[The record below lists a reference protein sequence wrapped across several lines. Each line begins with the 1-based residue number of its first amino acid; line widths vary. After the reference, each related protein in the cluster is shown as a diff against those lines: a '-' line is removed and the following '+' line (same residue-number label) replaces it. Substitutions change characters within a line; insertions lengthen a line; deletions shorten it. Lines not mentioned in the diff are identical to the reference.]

1 MLFWKI
7 DEETIR
13 CLINRDEISQMGYDL
28 ETLSED
34 HMQMDDFLDAIVR
47 HSKNYLNWN
56 TDNGIQTYAASPL
69 PSDQFLLTISCTFA
83 DDMIDRDL
91 DQIRRMTKAISARI
105 TEDRINS
112 IYDLTG
118 EEKEE
123 AFRDLARDLQQICSG
138 SPDGD
143 SQDREESVEILSA
156 DPVDLTRPD
165 HGLQPEE
172 PGIRETAGKS
182 VSGRKTGTLED
193 MKVSEEEKEEEKKE
207 DRVFPAKKMCFSHFS
222 SLVQFV
228 SVLNSNLYFPSSL
241 YKDGDNYVLL
251 VSFPKGTTGA
261 QASSFVLAAEEYG
274 AVCSN
279 QTYDAGYYNEHGRLL
294 IEKDGIR
301 ILSTM

>member
-7 DEETIR
+7 DDETIR

-34 HMQMDDFLDAIVR
+34 HIQMDEFLDAIVR

-91 DQIRRMTKAISARI
+91 DQIRKMTKAISGRI
-105 TEDRINS
+105 TEDRIES
-112 IYDLTG
+112 IYNMTG

-138 SPDGD
+138 NPDG
-143 SQDREESVEILSA
+143 EEGDQEQSVEILSA
-156 DPVDLTRPD
+156 DPVEASQLSPIQDLKDLIEIKDGDRKD
-165 HGLQPEE
+165 
-172 PGIRETAGKS
+172 ETDPAEQK
-182 VSGRKTGTLED
+182 ED
-193 MKVSEEEKEEEKKE
+193 PTSQKAWQDKESEE
-207 DRVFPAKKMCFSHFS
+207 RVFPPKKMSFSHFS
-222 SLVQFV
+222 SLVSFV
-228 SVLNSNLYFPSSL
+228 SVLNHNLYFPSSL
-241 YKDGDNYVLL
+241 YKDGDNYILL
-251 VSFPKGTTGA
+251 VSFPRGTTGA
-261 QASSFVLAAEEYG
+261 QASSFVLTAEEYG

-279 QTYDAGYYNEHGRLL
+279 QTYDASYYHEHGRLL

-301 ILSTM
+301 LLSTM

>member
-7 DEETIR
+7 DDETIR

-34 HMQMDDFLDAIVR
+34 HIQMDEFLDAIVR

-91 DQIRRMTKAISARI
+91 DQIRKMTKAISGRI
-105 TEDRINS
+105 TEDRIES
-112 IYDLTG
+112 IYNMTG

-123 AFRDLARDLQQICSG
+123 AFRALARDLQQICSG
-138 SPDGD
+138 NPDG
-143 SQDREESVEILSA
+143 EEGDQEQSVEILSA
-156 DPVDLTRPD
+156 DPVEASQLSPIQDLKDLIEIKDGDRKD
-165 HGLQPEE
+165 
-172 PGIRETAGKS
+172 ETDPAEQK
-182 VSGRKTGTLED
+182 ED
-193 MKVSEEEKEEEKKE
+193 PTSQKAWQDKESEE
-207 DRVFPAKKMCFSHFS
+207 RVFPPKKMSFSHFS
-222 SLVQFV
+222 SLVSFV
-228 SVLNSNLYFPSSL
+228 SVLNHNLYFPSSL
-241 YKDGDNYVLL
+241 YKDGDNYILL
-251 VSFPKGTTGA
+251 VSFPRGTTGA
-261 QASSFVLAAEEYG
+261 QASSFVLTAEEYG

-279 QTYDAGYYNEHGRLL
+279 QTYDASYYHEHGRLL

-301 ILSTM
+301 LLSTM

>member
-7 DEETIR
+7 DDETIR

-34 HMQMDDFLDAIVR
+34 HIQMDEFLDAIVR

-91 DQIRRMTKAISARI
+91 DQIRKMTKAISGRI
-105 TEDRINS
+105 TEDRIES
-112 IYDLTG
+112 IYNMTG

-138 SPDGD
+138 NPDG
-143 SQDREESVEILSA
+143 EEGDQEQSVEILSA
-156 DPVDLTRPD
+156 DPVEASQLSPIQDLKD
-165 HGLQPEE
+165 LIEIKDGD
-172 PGIRETAGKS
+172 
-182 VSGRKTGTLED
+182 RKGEIDPAEQKADPTSQKAWQDKE
-193 MKVSEEEKEEEKKE
+193 SEE
-207 DRVFPAKKMCFSHFS
+207 RVFPPKKMSFSHFS
-222 SLVQFV
+222 SLVSFV
-228 SVLNSNLYFPSSL
+228 SVLNHNLYFPSSL
-241 YKDGDNYVLL
+241 YKDGDNYILL
-251 VSFPKGTTGA
+251 VSFPRGTTGA
-261 QASSFVLAAEEYG
+261 QASSFVLTAEEYG

-279 QTYDAGYYNEHGRLL
+279 QTYDASYYHEHGRLL

-301 ILSTM
+301 LLSTM

>member
-7 DEETIR
+7 DDETIR

-34 HMQMDDFLDAIVR
+34 HIQMDEFLDAIVR

-91 DQIRRMTKAISARI
+91 DQIRKMTKAISGRI
-105 TEDRINS
+105 TEDRIES
-112 IYDLTG
+112 IYNMTG

-123 AFRDLARDLQQICSG
+123 AFRALARDLQQICSG
-138 SPDGD
+138 NPDG
-143 SQDREESVEILSA
+143 EEGDQEQSVEILSA
-156 DPVDLTRPD
+156 DPVEASQLSPIQDLKDLIKIKDGDRKD
-165 HGLQPEE
+165 
-172 PGIRETAGKS
+172 ETDPAEQK
-182 VSGRKTGTLED
+182 ED
-193 MKVSEEEKEEEKKE
+193 PTSQKAWQDKESEE
-207 DRVFPAKKMCFSHFS
+207 RVFPPKKMSFSHFS
-222 SLVQFV
+222 SLVSFV
-228 SVLNSNLYFPSSL
+228 SVLNHNLYFPSSL
-241 YKDGDNYVLL
+241 YKDGDNYILL
-251 VSFPKGTTGA
+251 VSFPRGTTGA
-261 QASSFVLAAEEYG
+261 QASSFVLTAEEYG

-279 QTYDAGYYNEHGRLL
+279 QTYDASYYHEHGRLL

-301 ILSTM
+301 LLSTM

>member
-7 DEETIR
+7 DDETIR

-34 HMQMDDFLDAIVR
+34 HIQMDEFLDAIVR

-91 DQIRRMTKAISARI
+91 DQIRKMTKAISGRI
-105 TEDRINS
+105 TEDRIES
-112 IYDLTG
+112 IYNMTG

-138 SPDGD
+138 NPDG
-143 SQDREESVEILSA
+143 EEGDQEQSVEILSA
-156 DPVDLTRPD
+156 DPVEASQLSPIQDLK
-165 HGLQPEE
+165 GLIEIKD
-172 PGIRETAGKS
+172 GDRKGETDPAEQK
-182 VSGRKTGTLED
+182 ED
-193 MKVSEEEKEEEKKE
+193 PSSQKAWQDKESEE
-207 DRVFPAKKMCFSHFS
+207 RVFPPKKMSFSHFS
-222 SLVQFV
+222 SLVSFV
-228 SVLNSNLYFPSSL
+228 SVLNHNLYFPSSL
-241 YKDGDNYVLL
+241 YKDGDNYILL
-251 VSFPKGTTGA
+251 VSFPRGTTGA
-261 QASSFVLAAEEYG
+261 QASSFVLTAEEYG

-279 QTYDAGYYNEHGRLL
+279 QTYDASYYHEHGRLL

-301 ILSTM
+301 LLSTM

>member
-7 DEETIR
+7 DDETIR

-34 HMQMDDFLDAIVR
+34 HIQMDEFLDAIVR

-91 DQIRRMTKAISARI
+91 DQIRKMTKAISGRI
-105 TEDRINS
+105 TEDRIES
-112 IYDLTG
+112 IYNMTG

-138 SPDGD
+138 NPDG
-143 SQDREESVEILSA
+143 EEGDQEQSVEILSA
-156 DPVDLTRPD
+156 DPVEASQLSRIQDLKDLIEIKDGDRKD
-165 HGLQPEE
+165 
-172 PGIRETAGKS
+172 ETDPAEQK
-182 VSGRKTGTLED
+182 ED
-193 MKVSEEEKEEEKKE
+193 PTSQKAWQDKESEE
-207 DRVFPAKKMCFSHFS
+207 RVFPPKKMSFSHFS
-222 SLVQFV
+222 SLVSFV
-228 SVLNSNLYFPSSL
+228 SVLNHNLYFPSSL
-241 YKDGDNYVLL
+241 YKDGDNYILL
-251 VSFPKGTTGA
+251 VSFPRGTTGA
-261 QASSFVLAAEEYG
+261 QASSFVLTAEEYG

-279 QTYDAGYYNEHGRLL
+279 QTYDASYYHEHGRLL

-301 ILSTM
+301 LLSTM

>member
-7 DEETIR
+7 DDETIR

-34 HMQMDDFLDAIVR
+34 HIQMDEFLDAIVR

-91 DQIRRMTKAISARI
+91 DQIRKMTKAISGRI
-105 TEDRINS
+105 TEDRIES
-112 IYDLTG
+112 IYNMTG

-138 SPDGD
+138 NPDG
-143 SQDREESVEILSA
+143 EEGDQEQSVEILSA
-156 DPVDLTRPD
+156 DPVEASQLSPIQDLKDLIEIKDGDRK
-165 HGLQPEE
+165 G
-172 PGIRETAGKS
+172 ETDPAEQK
-182 VSGRKTGTLED
+182 ED
-193 MKVSEEEKEEEKKE
+193 PTSQKAWQDKESEE
-207 DRVFPAKKMCFSHFS
+207 RVFPPKKMSFSHFS
-222 SLVQFV
+222 SLVSFV
-228 SVLNSNLYFPSSL
+228 SVLNHNLYFPSSL
-241 YKDGDNYVLL
+241 YKDGDNYILL
-251 VSFPKGTTGA
+251 VSFPRGTTGA
-261 QASSFVLAAEEYG
+261 QASSFVLTAEEYG

-279 QTYDAGYYNEHGRLL
+279 QTYDASYYHEHGRLL

-301 ILSTM
+301 LLSTM

>member
-7 DEETIR
+7 DDETIR

-34 HMQMDDFLDAIVR
+34 HIQMDEFLDAIVR

-91 DQIRRMTKAISARI
+91 DQIRKMTKAISGRI
-105 TEDRINS
+105 TEDRIES
-112 IYDLTG
+112 IYNMTG

-138 SPDGD
+138 NPDG
-143 SQDREESVEILSA
+143 EEGDQEQSVEILSA
-156 DPVDLTRPD
+156 DPVEASQLSPIQDLKDLIEIKDGDRKD
-165 HGLQPEE
+165 
-172 PGIRETAGKS
+172 ETDPAEQK
-182 VSGRKTGTLED
+182 ED
-193 MKVSEEEKEEEKKE
+193 PTSQKAWQDKESEEK
-207 DRVFPAKKMCFSHFS
+207 VFPPKKMSFSHFS
-222 SLVQFV
+222 SLVSFV
-228 SVLNSNLYFPSSL
+228 SVLNHNLYFPSSL
-241 YKDGDNYVLL
+241 YKDGDNYILL
-251 VSFPKGTTGA
+251 VSFPRGTTGA
-261 QASSFVLAAEEYG
+261 QASSFVLTAEEYG

-279 QTYDAGYYNEHGRLL
+279 QTYDASYYHEHGRLL

-301 ILSTM
+301 LLSTM